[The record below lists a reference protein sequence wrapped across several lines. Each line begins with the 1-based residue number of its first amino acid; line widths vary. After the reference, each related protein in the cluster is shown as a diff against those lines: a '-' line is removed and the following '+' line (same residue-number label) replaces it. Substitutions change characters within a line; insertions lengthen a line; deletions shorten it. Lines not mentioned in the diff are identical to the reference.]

1 MSERHMNGLRQRGRA
16 THVLA
21 LLVAVFLASIASP
34 ARDAS
39 AVVGGSP
46 TTIEAHPWQ
55 ALVIVA
61 PDSRLC
67 GGSIIDSEWIV
78 TAAHCV
84 VGASPDGVDV
94 HVGTSTLRDR
104 SAGNRATVVEVVV
117 HPNWDEASYR
127 NDVALL
133 RLAEPLAFGPS
144 VAPIRVP
151 VSQDPNAWPPGG
163 TAATISGWGST
174 EFEGD
179 PSNQLRA
186 AQIQILGSPDQGEC
200 GSYGSSFD
208 RVVEI
213 CAGVPA
219 GGIDACQGDSGS
231 PLVVDVE
238 GTPVLAGVTS
248 VGFECGRAEYPGI
261 FTRLTTFV
269 SWMGG
274 YVPSLSGPVDAPQQ
288 VQVAA
293 IAGERLRVDW
303 KAPVAAP
310 LPVSYRA
317 VTTPGSHSCVV
328 DGSARACVIDDVDA
342 GRLYEVVV
350 TAIYASGSEASA
362 NPLAVVSVDGVTS
375 VGTRLRP
382 KRLAQW
388 AGLKVKAKDDVWLEV
403 RPASTEV
410 CQRRGSKK
418 EPRVV
423 RGRTP
428 GLCAVQ
434 VTVVRPSGS
443 KKKSV
448 AYVAVG

>member
-1 MSERHMNGLRQRGRA
+1 MNGLRKYSRA
-16 THVLA
+16 THVLT
-21 LLVAVFLASIASP
+21 LLVAVFLASIVSP

-61 PDSRLC
+61 SDSRLC
-67 GGSIIDSEWIV
+67 GGSIIDSQWIV

-84 VGASPDGVDV
+84 VGASPDGLDV
-94 HVGTSTLRDR
+94 HVGTSTLRGR
-104 SAGNRATVVEVVV
+104 SAGNRAMVVEIVV
-117 HPNWDEASYR
+117 HPDWDASAYR

-133 RLAEPLAFGPS
+133 RLAEPLAFGSS

-151 VSQDPNAWPPGG
+151 VSQDPNAWPPVG

-186 AQIQILGSPDQGEC
+186 AQIQILGSPDRGDC

-208 RVVEI
+208 GVVEI
-213 CAGVPA
+213 CAGVPT

-248 VGFECGRAEYPGI
+248 VGFECGRVDYPGI

-269 SWMGG
+269 LWMGG

-293 IAGERLRVDW
+293 IAGERLLVDW

-310 LPVSYRA
+310 LPVGYRV
-317 VTTPGSHSCVV
+317 VTTPGSRSCVV
-328 DGSARACVIDDVDA
+328 DGSARVCVIEDVDA

-350 TAIYASGSEASA
+350 TAIYSSGSEASA

-388 AGLKVKAKDDVWLEV
+388 AGLKVTAKDDVWLEV

-410 CQRRGSKK
+410 CLRRGSKK
-418 EPRVV
+418 EPRFV
-423 RGRTP
+423 RGRTS
-428 GLCAVQ
+428 GLCAVR

>member
-1 MSERHMNGLRQRGRA
+1 MNGLRKYSRA
-16 THVLA
+16 THVLT
-21 LLVAVFLASIASP
+21 LLVAVFLASIVSP

-67 GGSIIDSEWIV
+67 GGSIIDSQWIV

-84 VGASPDGVDV
+84 VGASPDGLDV
-94 HVGTSTLRDR
+94 HVGTSTLRGR
-104 SAGNRATVVEVVV
+104 SAGNRLMVVEIVV
-117 HPNWDEASYR
+117 HPDWDASAYR

-133 RLAEPLAFGPS
+133 RLAEPLAFGSS

-151 VSQDPNAWPPGG
+151 VSQDPNAWPPVG

-186 AQIQILGSPDQGEC
+186 AQIQILGSPDRGDC

-208 RVVEI
+208 GVVEI
-213 CAGVPA
+213 CAGVPT

-248 VGFECGRAEYPGI
+248 VGFECGRVDYPGI

-293 IAGERLRVDW
+293 IAGERLLVDW

-310 LPVSYRA
+310 LPV
-317 VTTPGSHSCVV
+317 G
-328 DGSARACVIDDVDA
+328 
-342 GRLYEVVV
+342 
-350 TAIYASGSEASA
+350 
-362 NPLAVVSVDGVTS
+362 
-375 VGTRLRP
+375 
-382 KRLAQW
+382 
-388 AGLKVKAKDDVWLEV
+388 
-403 RPASTEV
+403 
-410 CQRRGSKK
+410 
-418 EPRVV
+418 
-423 RGRTP
+423 
-428 GLCAVQ
+428 
-434 VTVVRPSGS
+434 
-443 KKKSV
+443 
-448 AYVAVG
+448 